1 MKNTID
7 EVGISGF
14 VVFPA
19 NLENSSSSR
28 KTSLMKLEKI
38 QQNLEEFVQQML
50 LSLVLGLR
58 VKSAK

>member
-14 VVFPA
+14 IVLPA

-38 QQNLEEFVQQML
+38 QQNLEEIVQQML